1 MPAQDQKWYL
11 VYGPPKP
18 RYSNAEIDAAL
29 TRSGEDSVPQAME
42 AIKAEFERVIEAH
55 ASVNA
60 RAGALPA
67 VVAGLGVLSFS
78 KLDVGSPLYGVAL
91 AALFTVIVGAV
102 FATFFGFAALRAGK
116 FGFGPDPILTAAA
129 AAWPKARFDAA
140 LLNSMARATQIALD
154 SLPRKSWWFNLAL
167 EAGLIAVLG
176 ALVLKTVAGGG
187 E

>member
-1 MPAQDQKWYL
+1 MPAEEQKWYRL
-11 VYGPPKP
+11 YGPPKP
-18 RYSNAEIDAAL
+18 RYTNPEIDAAL
-29 TRSGEDSVPQAME
+29 ARGADDSVTEALS
-42 AIKAEFERVIEAH
+42 AIKDEFERVIDAH
-55 ASVNA
+55 SSVNA

-78 KLDVGSPLYGVAL
+78 KLDVSSPLYGLAL
-91 AALFTVIVGAV
+91 TALFTVIVGAV
-102 FATFFGFAALRAGK
+102 VATVCGFAALRAGK

-129 AAWPKARFDAA
+129 AGWPKDRFDAA

-154 SLPRKSWWFNLAL
+154 SLPRKGWWFNFAL
-167 EAGLIAVLG
+167 EAGLVATLG

>member
-1 MPAQDQKWYL
+1 MPVEDQKWYV

-18 RYSNAEIDAAL
+18 RYTNAEIDLAL
-29 TRSGEDSVPQAME
+29 ERSGSDSVAE
-42 AIKAEFERVIEAH
+42 AASAIKDEFERVIDAH

-78 KLDVGSPLYGVAL
+78 RLDVNSPLYGLAL
-91 AALFTVIVGAV
+91 AALFTVIAGAAV
-102 FATFFGFAALRAGK
+102 ATVCGLAALRAGK
-116 FGFGPDPILTAAA
+116 FGFGPDPIRTAAA
-129 AAWPKARFDAA
+129 AGWAKDRFDAA

-154 SLPRKSWWFNLAL
+154 SLPRKSWWFNFAL
-167 EAGLIAVLG
+167 EAGLIAILG
-176 ALVLKTVAGGG
+176 ALVLKTVAGGS

>member
-1 MPAQDQKWYL
+1 MPAEEQKWYR

-18 RYSNAEIDAAL
+18 RYTNADIDKALARDGDASVTEALEAITAEFKLVIDAH
-29 TRSGEDSVPQAME
+29 S
-42 AIKAEFERVIEAH
+42 
-55 ASVNA
+55 SVNA

-78 KLDVGSPLYGVAL
+78 KLDVNSPLYGLAL
-91 AALFTVIVGAV
+91 TALFTVIVGAV
-102 FATFFGFAALRAGK
+102 VATVCGFAALRAGK

-129 AAWPKARFDAA
+129 AAWQKARFDAA

-154 SLPRKSWWFNLAL
+154 SLPRKGWWFNLAL
-167 EAGLIAVLG
+167 EAGLIAILG
-176 ALVLKTVAGGG
+176 ALVLKTVAGGS